1 MVGTSSIHTGI
12 MQPCIYTVGLL
23 HCRIAWSVG
32 FVIPSIQ
39 YSKHTVQQAYST
51 APTGPPIAWSVGFV

>member
-32 FVIPSIQ
+32 FVYSTASIQ
-39 YSKHTVQQAYST
+39 YSKHTVQRT
-51 APTGPPIAWSVGFV
+51 PVHLLHGR